1 MLRKKFLAIMLSFP
15 LLLVPS
21 ATFKSGNSHE
31 ADKLQEASV
40 MKTYEKVI
48 NEMNNLGLADAYS
61 GSYINN
67 DGKLIVLLQE
77 GQNIDKLK
85 ENLSLKENLN
95 QSEVEF
101 ASVKYS
107 IKQLDEVQEKLD
119 DKMIELGIEA
129 TERDEINNRIIVYL
143 SSIDKKTIN
152 AIKNYMDLENEDII
166 EFKKMDAEISF
177 DASDQ

>member
-1 MLRKKFLAIMLSFP
+1 MLRKNFLVIILSFSLL

-21 ATFKSGNSHE
+21 ASFGSSNSDE
-31 ADKLQEASV
+31 TEKLQEASV
-40 MKTYEKVI
+40 MRTYEKVI

-61 GSYINN
+61 GSYIDNG
-67 DGKLIVLLQE
+67 GKLIILLQE
-77 GQNIDKLK
+77 GQNTDK
-85 ENLSLKENLN
+85 LKENLN

-107 IKQLDEVQEKLD
+107 IKQLDEVQEQLD
-119 DKMIELGIEA
+119 DKMIELGIKA

>member
-77 GQNIDKLK
+77 GQNTDK
-85 ENLSLKENLN
+85 LKENLN

>member
-40 MKTYEKVI
+40 MRTYEKVI

-61 GSYINN
+61 GSYIDNG
-67 DGKLIVLLQE
+67 GKLIILLQE
-77 GQNIDKLK
+77 GQNTDK
-85 ENLSLKENLN
+85 LKENLN

-107 IKQLDEVQEKLD
+107 IRQLDEVQKKLD
-119 DKMIELGIEA
+119 VKMMDLGIQA

-143 SSIDKKTIN
+143 SGLDEKAIN